1 MAAYTYDSA
10 SKLTGIS
17 WSLSGI
23 PLGDLNYAYDGG
35 GRIVKRLG
43 SLATTGLPQ
52 AMPSATYDLANR
64 LTNWSGTALSHDAN
78 GNMLGDGSNSYAW
91 NARNQLAA
99 LSGANLGVF
108 MYDGLGR
115 RAAKSI
121 NGVTTQF
128 LHDGLNP
135 VQELSSTGTPT
146 ANLLTGL
153 KIDEFF
159 MRTDTAGARSYLSD
173 ILGSTVALSD
183 SSGAIATTYSY
194 EPFGKTIVGG
204 MPSTNL
210 FQFTGRENDNMGLYY
225 YRERYYSPS
234 LRRFA
239 GQDPIESVS
248 RNLSQYTYV
257 DNDPI
262 SLRDP
267 LGRNPVALA
276 IGIAALTGGAVGW
289 LLSDPCASPSE
300 QLGAAVTGAAAAT
313 ALVGAG
319 IWMAGGVGGAAVGG
333 AIGDVATG
341 NVGRAILRSLLTPA
355 LAGSD
360 LFPAGTAGAAAAFGD
375 AALRQA
381 LGPPN
386 LPTKQPKCT
395 TPKPRPECP

>member
-1 MAAYTYDSA
+1 M
-10 SKLTGIS
+10 S
-17 WSLSGI
+17 WSLGGTS
-23 PLGDLNYAYDGG
+23 LGDLNYAYDGG

-52 AMPSATYDLANR
+52 AMPAATYDLANR
-64 LTNWSGTALSHDAN
+64 LTNWNGTPLSHDAN

-194 EPFGKTIVGG
+194 EPFGKPTAGG
-204 MPSTNL
+204 ASSTNP
-210 FQFTGRENDNMGLYY
+210 FQFTGRENDGNGLYF
-225 YRERYYSPS
+225 YRSRYYGPA
-234 LRRFA
+234 LQRFVS
-239 GQDPIESVS
+239 QDPIEFAGGDL
-248 RNLSQYTYV
+248 NLYGYV
-257 DNDPI
+257 TNDPI
-262 SLRDP
+262 GSTDP
-267 LGRNPVALA
+267 LGLAAQPPNRCKPDDECKKKVWDKFVFCVVALEA
-276 IGIAALTGGAVGW
+276 IADLGISPVVIGCALSGPG
-289 LLSDPCASPSE
+289 
-300 QLGAAVTGAAAAT
+300 
-313 ALVGAG
+313 
-319 IWMAGGVGGAAVGG
+319 
-333 AIGDVATG
+333 VATC
-341 NVGRAILRSLLTPA
+341 LTFALPA
-355 LAGSD
+355 VEIPKLIGQ
-360 LFPAGTAGAAAAFGD
+360 GACYVQYLERVKDCEDNG
-375 AALRQA
+375 
-381 LGPPN
+381 G
-386 LPTKQPKCT
+386 
-395 TPKPRPECP
+395 